1 MPVSGTHPDAFLAS
15 EGVVAMGVQL
25 KLSARF
31 ASGAVTLL
39 VTLGEHDW
47 KTEATL
53 MCVCGWVSGDG
64 AALIRVEMVLPR
76 FGWRWCCRFPGWR

>member
-1 MPVSGTHPDAFLAS
+1 MPVSGTHPDALLAS
-15 EGVVAMGVQL
+15 EGVMAMGVQL

-53 MCVCGWVSGDG
+53 NVDAKRFVVKAEAILGADGTKGVGVSLGRAKG
-64 AALIRVEMVLPR
+64 R
-76 FGWRWCCRFPGWR
+76 